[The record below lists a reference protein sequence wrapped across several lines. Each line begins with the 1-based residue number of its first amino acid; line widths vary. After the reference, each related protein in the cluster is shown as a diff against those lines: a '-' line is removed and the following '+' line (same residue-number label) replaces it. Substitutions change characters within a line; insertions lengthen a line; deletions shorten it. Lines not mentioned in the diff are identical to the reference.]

1 MGYLP
6 DRAEL
11 EAIGVAENE
20 FVLAQVSDLHFGDA
34 RFDPALALAVA
45 DEINELGPDLF
56 VVAGDLTERGY
67 REQFDEAVEW
77 LGSIECKRRLVIPG
91 NHDARNVGYIHFS
104 ETLGPRYSS
113 QTLQLGGQRTLL
125 VGLDTSKPDLNQG
138 ELGRSNHLWLYE
150 QCSQEAD
157 FKILALHHHLVSV
170 PGTGRE
176 RNILWD
182 AGDILE
188 ILVETGVD
196 LVLCGHKHVP
206 YVWEMMGMTLSTSGT
221 ACTKRTRGKT
231 PPSFSIVRVEPE
243 RTVVTMRN
251 TGQTTGR
258 VATVARRRP
267 LDTGTAPRR
276 RGLQTARATSKVAV
290 SA

>member
-1 MGYLP
+1 M
-6 DRAEL
+6 AER
-11 EAIGVAENE
+11 E
-20 FVLAQVSDLHFGDA
+20 FVLAQVSDLHFGDS
-34 RFDPALALAVA
+34 RFDAVLAQAVV
-45 DEINELGPDLF
+45 DEINELQPDLL

-67 REQFDEAVEW
+67 REQFEEAAEW
-77 LGSIECKRRLVIPG
+77 LGRIECERRLVIPG
-91 NHDARNVGYIHFS
+91 NHDSRNVGYIHFS
-104 ETLGPRYSS
+104 EVLGPRYSS
-113 QTLQLGGQRTLL
+113 QIMQLGGQRVML
-125 VGLDTSKPDLNQG
+125 VGVDTSKPDLNQG

-150 QCSQEAD
+150 QCIQEAD

-206 YVWEMMGMTLSTSGT
+206 YVWEMAGMTLSTSGT

-243 RTVVTMRN
+243 RTVITMRN
-251 TGQTTGR
+251 TGQANGR
-258 VATVARRRP
+258 TAAVARRHP
-267 LDTGTAPRR
+267 LVAGTARGK
-276 RGLQTARATSKVAV
+276 RGLQAAQAAAKVATP
-290 SA
+290 A

>member
-1 MGYLP
+1 M
-6 DRAEL
+6 L
-11 EAIGVAENE
+11 EAIHVAENE
-20 FVLAQVSDLHFGDA
+20 FVLAQVSDMHFGDA
-34 RFDPALALAVA
+34 RFDPVLASAVV
-45 DEINELGPDLF
+45 DEINELGPDLL

-77 LGSIECKRRLVIPG
+77 LDRIECQKRLVIPG
-91 NHDARNVGYIHFS
+91 NHDCRNVGYIHFS

-113 QTLQLGGQRTLL
+113 RIMQLGGQQVMLIG
-125 VGLDTSKPDLNQG
+125 VDTSKPDLNQG

-206 YVWEMMGMTLSTSGT
+206 YVWEMAGMTLSTSGT

-243 RTVVTMRN
+243 RTVIEMRN
-251 TGQTTGR
+251 TGQATGR
-258 VATVARRRP
+258 TAAVARKHP
-267 LDTGTAPRR
+267 LDVGNSRQR
-276 RGLQTARATSKVAV
+276 RGVQAAKAAARIVV